1 MQLCPQYM
9 EPLVKVKKFGITNS
23 GTLQSK
29 EIVSL
34 PKMFLSSNTTTPTIT
49 IKFYWKLFEL
59 MRKRYVRPE
68 KTTNNQSS
76 NALRV
81 ESTKMDNE
89 DVLKDQWNRN
99 EILEYSSLS
108 YNFTFSRC
116 RFRYSTNHYSSQVM
130 TGFFW
135 IWYEYG
141 NITNWWSVTKSVCWR
156 RNNWPKWDI
165 LWHVDSGA
173 NPWFQYYWS
182 VPEMVSCSS
191 IYLTLTTLVLLLT
204 YSAYIQVYS

>member
-1 MQLCPQYM
+1 M

-89 DVLKDQWNRN
+89 DVLKDQ
-99 EILEYSSLS
+99 
-108 YNFTFSRC
+108 
-116 RFRYSTNHYSSQVM
+116 
-130 TGFFW
+130 
-135 IWYEYG
+135 
-141 NITNWWSVTKSVCWR
+141 
-156 RNNWPKWDI
+156 
-165 LWHVDSGA
+165 
-173 NPWFQYYWS
+173 
-182 VPEMVSCSS
+182 
-191 IYLTLTTLVLLLT
+191 
-204 YSAYIQVYS
+204 